1 MSKKK
6 QKEVSNTVETNV
18 EEKESKI
25 NKKRNYCYDLVIYE
39 DDERFKDQFS
49 ALTDLKSAIW
59 IRHDQDLTDE
69 GEYKKPHYHF
79 VLKLKTACTIS
90 ALAKKISVDEH
101 MIEPI
106 KKSFN
111 GALKYLVHFG
121 RDDKY
126 QYEIKDVESN
136 DDDLKRKFEKLVL
149 NEIEEVDKVISIQEF
164 IDDAEDYI
172 DLGVLGKYV
181 QKINYWDAFRRN
193 MMYFCKLVDNHN
205 AKISAKKYHIENDY
219 YNSEMRMDK
228 ELKDNT

>member
-6 QKEVSNTVETNV
+6 QKEIVNTVEEK
-18 EEKESKI
+18 EEKESKLS
-25 NKKRNYCYDLVIYE
+25 KKRNYCYDLVIYE
-39 DDERFKDQFS
+39 DDERFNDQFS

-59 IRHDQDLTDE
+59 IRHDQDLTDD
-69 GEYKKPHYHF
+69 GEYKKAHYHF

-106 KKSFN
+106 KRSFN

-126 QYEIKDVESN
+126 QYDIKEVESN
-136 DDDLKRKFEKLVL
+136 DDELKRKFEKLVL

-164 IDDAEDYI
+164 IDQAEDYI

-219 YNSEMRMDK
+219 YNSEVRMLS
-228 ELKDNT
+228 ELKK